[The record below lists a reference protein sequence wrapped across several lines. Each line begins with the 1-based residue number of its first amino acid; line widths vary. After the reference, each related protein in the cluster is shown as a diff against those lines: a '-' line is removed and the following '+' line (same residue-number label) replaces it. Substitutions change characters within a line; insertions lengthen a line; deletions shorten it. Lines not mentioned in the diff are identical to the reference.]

1 MIPAKLSDIAK
12 VLGVEASFEKDVEI
26 TGVSTDTRTVL
37 KNEIFLALKGEK
49 FDAHDFLP
57 SLSGKCAAAVVEREE
72 ESISFPLLKVNSSLE
87 ALGLLGKYNL
97 SRANV
102 KKTVALTGSVGKTT
116 TKEFLS
122 LVMEQKYDT
131 CKTQGNLNNH
141 IGVPKTLMSVDKYH
155 EALVVEM
162 GMSNKGEISYL
173 SSLVSADIAIIT
185 NIGHSHIENL
195 GSRENI
201 ALAKLEILESLK
213 PDGVLIVNGDEELLK
228 NIDTFHRV
236 VKVGFSN
243 ECEVYAENVEASCDS
258 VEFDAVVFNKKVH
271 TRLACAG
278 KHNVH
283 NALFALCVASLCDIE
298 LERAV
303 TAFEKY
309 TPCGMRQNVY
319 EKDGVLVIAD
329 CYNAGVES
337 MCAALQTL
345 SDIKKDRESVAVLG
359 DMLELGAFSETLHR
373 QVGRRAAEV
382 GLSCLVAF
390 GNDARFIAEQAA
402 MGGVEKAYFFENKE
416 DAVKIL
422 EDIKKTCPAILFK
435 ASRSMRCE
443 EIMEKLSLLK
453 D

>member
-12 VLGVEASFEKDVEI
+12 MLGVDASFEKDVEI

-49 FDAHDFLP
+49 FDAHDFLL
-57 SLSGKCAAAVVEREE
+57 SLDGKCAAAIGERDEKV
-72 ESISFPLLKVNSSLE
+72 SFPLLKVRSSLE
-87 ALGLLGKYNL
+87 ALGLLGKYNI
-97 SRANV
+97 SRANL

-122 LVMEQKYDT
+122 LVLAQKYDT

-173 SSLVSADIAIIT
+173 SSLVKSDIAIIT

-201 ALAKLEILESLK
+201 AKAKLEILESLNEN
-213 PDGVLIVNGDEELLK
+213 GVLVVNGDEELLK
-228 NIDTFHRV
+228 NIDTAHQVIR
-236 VKVGFSN
+236 VGFSDG
-243 ECEVYAENVEASCDS
+243 CDVWAENVCAMSNS
-258 VEFDAVVFNKKVH
+258 VEFDAVVFGKRVH

-278 KHNVH
+278 KHNVQ

-298 LERAV
+298 LDVAAA
-303 TAFEKY
+303 AFEKY
-309 TPCGMRQNVY
+309 TPCGMRQDVY

-337 MCAALQTL
+337 MCASLQTL
-345 SDIKKDRESVAVLG
+345 EDIKKDRESVAVLG

-373 QVGRRAAEV
+373 EVGRRAAEV
-382 GLSCLVAF
+382 GVSCLVTF
-390 GNDARFIAEQAA
+390 GNDARFIAEEAA
-402 MGGVEKAYFFENKE
+402 KGGVEKAYFFENKQ
-416 DAVKIL
+416 DAVKVL
-422 EDIKKTCPAILFK
+422 EEIKKTRPAILFK
-435 ASRSMRCE
+435 ASRSMKCE
-443 EIMEKLSLLK
+443 EIIEKLSLLK

>member
-1 MIPAKLSDIAK
+1 MIPAKLSEIAK
-12 VLGVEASFEKDVEI
+12 VLGVEANFDQDVEI

-37 KNEIFLALKGEK
+37 KNEIFVALKGEK
-49 FDAHDFLP
+49 FDAHDFLS
-57 SLSGKCAAAVVEREE
+57 SLEGKCAVAVVEREE
-72 ESISFPLLKVNSSLE
+72 QGVSFPLLKVNSSL
-87 ALGLLGKYNL
+87 ASLGILGKYNL
-97 SRANV
+97 ARANV

-122 LVMEQKYDT
+122 LVLAQKYDT

-173 SSLVSADIAIIT
+173 SSFVKSDIAIIT

-195 GSRENI
+195 KSRENI
-201 ALAKLEILESLK
+201 AKAKLEILESLK
-213 PDGVLIVNGDEELLK
+213 DDGVLVVNGDEELLK
-228 NIDTFHRV
+228 NINTRQRV
-236 VKVGFSN
+236 IRVGFSQG
-243 ECEVYAENVEASCDS
+243 CEVFAENIKASSDS
-258 VEFDAVVFNKKVH
+258 VEFDAVVFGNRVH
-271 TRLACAG
+271 ARLSCAG

-298 LERAV
+298 LESA
-303 TAFEKY
+303 AASFEKY
-309 TPCGMRQNVY
+309 APCGMRQNVY

-337 MCAALQTL
+337 MCASLQTL
-345 SDIKKDRESVAVLG
+345 CDIKKDRESVAVLG
-359 DMLELGAFSETLHR
+359 DMLELGAFCEALHR
-373 QVGRRAAEV
+373 EVGKRAAEL
-382 GLSCLVAF
+382 GLSCLVTY
-390 GNDARFIAEQAA
+390 GDSARFIAEEAA
-402 MGGVEKAYFFENKE
+402 KGGVERVYFFENKD
-416 DAVKIL
+416 DAVKVL
-422 EDIKKTCPAILFK
+422 EDIKKNSPAILFK

-443 EIMEKLSLLK
+443 EIIEKLNLLK